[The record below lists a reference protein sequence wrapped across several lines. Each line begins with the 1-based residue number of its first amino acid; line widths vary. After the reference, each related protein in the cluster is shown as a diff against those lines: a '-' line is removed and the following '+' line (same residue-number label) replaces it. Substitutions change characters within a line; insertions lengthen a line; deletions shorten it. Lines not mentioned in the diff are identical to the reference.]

1 MTLSWPLKVPGTFLL
16 NLLGK
21 MFLHPMEVLDW
32 LNRSLGLLVVT
43 FATFREGLTPE
54 EITGQGLL
62 IASPEHLNLAMLE
75 TNNHP

>member
-1 MTLSWPLKVPGTFLL
+1 MTLSWPLKVSGTFLL

-43 FATFREGLTPE
+43 FATFQEGLTPK

-62 IASPEHLNLAMLE
+62 IASPGHLNLAMLE
-75 TNNHP
+75 TNTHP